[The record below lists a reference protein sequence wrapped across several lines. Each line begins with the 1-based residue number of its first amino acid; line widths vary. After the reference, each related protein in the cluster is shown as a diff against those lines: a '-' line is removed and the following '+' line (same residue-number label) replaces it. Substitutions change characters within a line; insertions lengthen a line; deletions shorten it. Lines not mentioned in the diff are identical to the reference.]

1 MGVLTINSRL
11 PWNYC
16 FTSKHDDLDLYIDV
30 QIVRN
35 ITLLVNIG
43 LGGRTPMAAMYI
55 DHVDVY
61 TELACLLN
69 SVHMYLQ
76 NQQLPTVTQLW
87 IVAKLAEMPSVV
99 TGDCKNLVT
108 FLRLRYMLM
117 NKISMSQTCLHIIF
131 YNEVV
136 LAGLYIGDILGN
148 LNLVGYMR
156 M

>member
-1 MGVLTINSRL
+1 ML
-11 PWNYC
+11 
-16 FTSKHDDLDLYIDV
+16 
-30 QIVRN
+30 
-35 ITLLVNIG
+35 
-43 LGGRTPMAAMYI
+43 
-55 DHVDVY
+55 DVY